1 MSSVLI
7 IGAGLAGLSA
17 GLLLARDGHDVT
29 VLERD
34 PAPVPE
40 DPETAFNGWSRPG
53 VNQFGLIH
61 LNLPL
66 WRQLVQQEMPE
77 LLARLEQAAALR
89 FNALDAYPAARRA
102 FRTDAGYPQEDA
114 RFETVTAR
122 RPVLEAVLARL
133 ALQTH
138 GVSVHRGE
146 RVTSLL
152 SAPAVPPRVTG
163 VRTASGREWNAD
175 VVVDATGRRSRLRN
189 WLSDAGLPAPVEQ
202 VAAAGSVYFSRHFAS
217 ADGSVP
223 ELLGG
228 TMQPYHGL
236 SLITLPADAG
246 TWSVAFV
253 GHSADRGLL
262 ALRDPEVWSGALSQY
277 PLVAHWGTSGQPLT
291 QGVAMMAAIED
302 RSRRLVRDG
311 EPLVS
316 GLVLLGDSWACTDP
330 TLGRGSS
337 LALLHARCLRDSLRE
352 VEPGADPNA
361 FALSFDER
369 SEAELGSIIRRSWW
383 FVKHRLAEMH
393 ADIVDED
400 LAPDKSWRE
409 VQATRTAELKD
420 AELARGLAGGA
431 YLLLPGAEAFKDPEL
446 VSSRIMQLAGN
457 AAAYPLPGPRRQ
469 ELRLPRPSR

>member
-1 MSSVLI
+1 M

-17 GLLLARDGHDVT
+17 GILLARDGHDVT

-34 PAPVPE
+34 PAPVPA
-40 DPETAFNGWSRPG
+40 DPRAAFSGWKRPG

-66 WRQLVQQEMPE
+66 WRQLVEEE
-77 LLARLEQAAALR
+77 LPDLLPRLLQAGGLR
-89 FNALDAYPAARRA
+89 FNALDAFPAARDA
-102 FRTDAGYPQEDA
+102 FRTDEGYPPQDT

-122 RPVLEAVLARL
+122 RPVLEAVLAGL
-133 ALQTH
+133 AEETP

-146 RVTSLL
+146 RVTGLL
-152 SAPAVPPRVTG
+152 ATPAVPPQVTG
-163 VRTASGREWNAD
+163 VGTASGRTWNAD
-175 VVVDATGRRSRLRN
+175 LVVDATGRRSRLPT
-189 WLSDAGLPAPVEQ
+189 WLSDAGLPSPVEQ

-217 ADGSVP
+217 ANGSLP

-253 GHSADRGLL
+253 GHSADSGLL

-277 PLVAHWGTSGQPLT
+277 PLVAHWGTSGRPLT
-291 QGVAMMAAIED
+291 PGVSMMAAIED
-302 RSRRLVRDG
+302 RGRSLVRDG

-352 VEPGADPNA
+352 VEPGADPA
-361 FALSFDER
+361 ALAAGFDAR
-369 SEAELGSIIRRSWW
+369 SETVLGPIVRRSWW
-383 FVKHRLAEMH
+383 YVRHRLAEMK
-393 ADIVDED
+393 ADFEGVEGTADD
-400 LAPDKSWRE
+400 AWRE
-409 VQATRTAELKD
+409 VQAARTAELMD

-431 YLLLPGAEAFKDPEL
+431 YLLLPADRAFEAPEL
-446 VSSRIMQLAGN
+446 VSGRIMSLAG
-457 AAAYPLPGPRRQ
+457 AAGPYPLPGPRRQ
-469 ELRLPRPSR
+469 ELRLQPPWR